1 MLTFAFVLFLFS
13 AQVVSDQL
21 LRRLAMTQPRIIFFG
36 LGLLDI
42 LMDRCDTPFHKT
54 IASQNFM
61 KQLVAM
67 LSNPKVN
74 QEVSLFPA

>member
-1 MLTFAFVLFLFS
+1 
-13 AQVVSDQL
+13 
-21 LRRLAMTQPRIIFFG
+21 MTQPRIIFFC
-36 LGLLDI
+36 LGLMDI

-54 IASQNFM
+54 VGSQNFM

-74 QEVSLFPA
+74 QEVCLF